1 MPGVVAPPPSE
12 FFLPVDVTSPTWLGN
27 SPWSWLVALA
37 IGLAIV
43 LSFLAIRR
51 LLVDRVKQSEL
62 TVPLKVGGLLLA
74 LLRDLRLWSVL
85 ALAVYIAATTL
96 VLPPSVPKVLKIVAV
111 SAIGIQVLMT
121 SRLVV
126 DFFINQLL
134 QRRRGPGS
142 PSDSALAS
150 ATAIIRFVSMLVL
163 GVMTLLL
170 VLANLDVEITPLIT
184 GLGIGGVAV
193 ALASQSILSDL
204 FGSLSILLD
213 KPFLVGDYIV
223 VGEHSGTVEHI
234 GIKTT
239 RVRSLSG
246 EQLVFTNSDLLSSR
260 IRNYKRMQE
269 RRASF
274 SVGVVFGTPIS
285 KLQLIPGILRD
296 IVQAQ
301 PRTRFERA
309 HFKTIGE
316 YALEFEVVYFVG
328 APEYL
333 LLMDTQQA
341 VNLEVMRRF
350 AAEGIEFAYPTAVE
364 IQMDAAPKAA

>member
-1 MPGVVAPPPSE
+1 MPAVAASLPSDAFRASDLITFE
-12 FFLPVDVTSPTWLGN
+12 EPSLWLGN
-27 SPWSWLVALA
+27 PPWSWLVAVA
-37 IGLAIV
+37 AGLGI
-43 LSFLAIRR
+43 LLCFLAIRR
-51 LLVDRVKQSEL
+51 LLIDRVKQSKQ
-62 TVPLKVGGLLLA
+62 VAPLKVGGLLLS

-96 VLPPSVPKVLKIVAV
+96 ILPPSVIKVLKIVAV
-111 SAIGIQVLMT
+111 SAIGLQALLT

-126 DFFINQLL
+126 DFLINQLL
-134 QRRRGPGS
+134 QRRRGPDS
-142 PSDSALAS
+142 APDSALAS
-150 ATAIIRFVSMLVL
+150 ATAIIRFVSMLTL
-163 GVMTLLL
+163 GAMTLLL

-213 KPFLVGDYIV
+213 KPFLVGDFIV
-223 VGEHSGTVEHI
+223 VGDHSGTVEHI

-239 RVRSLSG
+239 RIRSLSG
-246 EQLVFTNSDLLSSR
+246 EQLVLTNSDLLSSR

-274 SVGVVFGTPIS
+274 SFGVVFSTS
-285 KLQLIPGILRD
+285 VQTLERIPEIIRQ
-296 IVQAQ
+296 IVEAQ
-301 PRTRFERA
+301 PMARFDRA
-309 HFKTIGE
+309 HFKNIGE
-316 YALEFEVVYFVG
+316 YALAFEVVYYVL

-333 LLMDTQQA
+333 LLMNTQQA

-350 AAEGIEFAYPTAVE
+350 AAEGIEFAYPTAVQ
-364 IQMDAAPKAA
+364 IQREGG